1 MNESS
6 LVAQITAAVRKVAR
20 VPVETPITPDTRLID
35 DLRIDSLDLFAVVL
49 EIQDRFGIVFE
60 VEDLPRIHRVG
71 DLAAFVADYREAAA
85 A

>member
-6 LVAQITAAVRKVAR
+6 LMAQITATVRKVAR
-20 VPVETPITPDTRLID
+20 VPRDIPIAPETCLID

-49 EIQDRFGIVFE
+49 EIQDRFEIVFE
-60 VEDLPRIHRVG
+60 VEDLPRINRVG
-71 DLAAFVADYREAAA
+71 DLAAFVADYQEAAA

>member
-6 LVAQITAAVRKVAR
+6 LIAQIGAVVRKVAR
-20 VPVETPITPDTRLID
+20 VPRDVAITPETCLID

-49 EIQDRFGIVFE
+49 EIQDRFEIVFE
-60 VEDLPRIHRVG
+60 VEDLPRINRVG
-71 DLAAFVADYREAAA
+71 DLAAFVADYQEAAA

>member
-6 LVAQITAAVRKVAR
+6 LMAQITAAVRKVAR
-20 VPVETPITPDTRLID
+20 VPRDIPITPDTCLIN
-35 DLRIDSLDLFAVVL
+35 DLRIDSLDLFAVIL
-49 EIQDRFGIVFE
+49 EIQDRFEIVFE

-71 DLAAFVADYREAAA
+71 DLAAFVANYREAAA